1 MNDLLLLLPVV
12 FSASQS
18 RIILQKVKKKKKEK
32 MLDHHVQAPKGVF
45 SNGLCCCF
53 LYIFEPRDNRNHNN
67 GMETISFCICILY
80 RYNR

>member
-18 RIILQKVKKKKKEK
+18 RIIFQKVKK

-45 SNGLCCCF
+45 LNGLCCCCCCF
-53 LYIFEPRDNRNHNN
+53 ILYIFEPRDNRNHNN
-67 GMETISFCICILY
+67 GDGDDFFLY
-80 RYNR
+80 MYII